1 MTSLWA
7 WDSAQSKWLFYA
19 PSLQAQGGSVLTDY
33 ANRQNYADF
42 LATGKTLGQ
51 GQGFWVRAP

>member
-19 PSLQAQGGSVLTDY
+19 PSLE
-33 ANRQNYADF
+33 
-42 LATGKTLGQ
+42 ATGDNALLDFINSQHYEDFAAVGKNLGNST
-51 GQGFWVRAP
+51 GFWVQRP